1 MSTSTLSN
9 GLPIAVGPGQKL
21 LGEIVTWSAT
31 GITIDHVDLIDA
43 LREYDLD
50 EKVARQL
57 APRHAF
63 SRACKK
69 LSEDRII
76 RQVSED
82 DQSITFQFTREEREE
97 DRFAYA
103 LETILTLNKTTGEV
117 QCDLPGLATLAQ
129 EELDRCISLRNGGD
143 ITRIV
148 QKLFEQRTDLFP
160 IRPQGGA
167 YFVVQEHTDFCDRI
181 EKFLSRLNARMHRFP
196 IPAGTPHGDRSVKA
210 SVASGLEALI
220 AEHHDAIKG
229 FGEDTRASTLE
240 RAADRIRLTR
250 HKIEAYA
257 CYLVEEK
264 GRLEKA
270 LSKATLDLRCRIESL
285 ADEEDATLSTV

>member
-1 MSTSTLSN
+1 MSTSTMSN
-9 GLPIAVGPGQKL
+9 GLPITVGAGQKL

-31 GITIDHVDLIDA
+31 GITMDHVDLIGA
-43 LREYDLD
+43 LRDFELD
-50 EKVARQL
+50 ERVAREL

-76 RQVSED
+76 RQVTED
-82 DQSITFQFTREEREE
+82 EQSITFQFTREEREE
-97 DRFAYA
+97 DHFAYA
-103 LETILTLNKTTGEV
+103 LETILTLTKTTGEV

-181 EKFLSRLNARMHRFP
+181 EKFLNQLNARMHRFP
-196 IPAGTPHGDRSVKA
+196 IPAGTPHGDRSVKE
-210 SVASGLEALI
+210 SVANGLETLI
-220 AEHHDAIKG
+220 AEHHEAIKG
-229 FGEDTRASTLE
+229 FGEDTRPSTLE
-240 RAADRIRLTR
+240 RAAERIRLTR
-250 HKIEAYA
+250 HKIESYA
-257 CYLVEEK
+257 CYLAEEK

-270 LSKATLDLRCRIESL
+270 ISRASLDLRCRIESL
-285 ADEEDATLSTV
+285 ADAEDVTLSAV